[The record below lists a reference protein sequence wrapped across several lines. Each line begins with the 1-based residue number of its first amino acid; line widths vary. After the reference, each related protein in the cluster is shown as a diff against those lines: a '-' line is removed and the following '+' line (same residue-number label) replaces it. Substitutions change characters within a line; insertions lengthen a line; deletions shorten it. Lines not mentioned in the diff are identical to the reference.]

1 MSCSSEAPLY
11 YPILIAKEKVQTRN
25 QYSTMPIETC
35 HCGLPFY
42 LDVSYKQAGDA
53 IAVLWLCDV
62 VLTNPPQIKSSAVS
76 QDENSK

>member
-1 MSCSSEAPLY
+1 
-11 YPILIAKEKVQTRN
+11 
-25 QYSTMPIETC
+25 MPIETC

-76 QDENSK
+76 QDENSKS